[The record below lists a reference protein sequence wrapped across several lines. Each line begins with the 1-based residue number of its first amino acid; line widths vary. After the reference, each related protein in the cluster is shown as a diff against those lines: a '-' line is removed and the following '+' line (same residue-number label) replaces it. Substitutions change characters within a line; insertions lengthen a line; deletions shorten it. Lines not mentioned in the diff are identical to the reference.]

1 MIVFTSTLALL
12 CNWIS
17 VSVSEF
23 HTVEVQPGEEV
34 ILICSNF
41 SRMPGHIYWF
51 KLVNEHNASC
61 ISSMLSSDSNATL
74 HDGYNISKSFMTS
87 NNTNIFLNIKQL
99 EFSDSGLY
107 FCGYTKDGHPVI
119 FGATYLQV
127 QDVVNGLASV
137 LNVVFACL
145 TVFLLMVVIGL
156 VFRIRAFHTAQT
168 ERQSPQ
174 HSQNLDSDALNYT
187 ALSFPLKANRT
198 RTSALETE
206 MEPHVVYAATR

>member
-12 CNWIS
+12 CSWIS

-34 ILICSNF
+34 TLICSNF
-41 SRMPGHIYWF
+41 SRIPVHILWF
-51 KLVNEHNASC
+51 KLVNEPNASW
-61 ISSMLSSDSNATL
+61 ISSMLSSDSNAKL
-74 HDGYNISKSFMTS
+74 RDGYNNSKFIMTS

-107 FCGYTKDGHPVI
+107 FCGYTKDGHPVT

-127 QDVVNGLASV
+127 EDVVNGLASV

-145 TVFLLMVVIGL
+145 TVFLLMVVIGQA
-156 VFRIRAFHTAQT
+156 FRIRTFHIAQT

-206 MEPHVVYAATR
+206 METHVVYAATR